1 MEQLSNLITAND
13 IGKILGHVNT
23 MVVLLERDGTLVSW
37 NPAFDAYK
45 DKSPLAGNLQE
56 CFPEKE
62 RVKIDGALKSD
73 QHERFVTEL
82 GTDEEKKTI
91 FYNCSFIP
99 LDDERLVFIA
109 EHLDSDTS
117 LQEII
122 QRLNRQ
128 VKMFQVESESA
139 KKIARNKQT
148 EVDAIAAQADE
159 LSNMDVLTFL
169 PNRRMIIKALK
180 DEIMR
185 VKRYAAPFSISVVDV
200 DNFKKVN
207 DVYGHLVGDEVLKHV
222 AYQLQDHTRNP
233 DLVGRYGGEE
243 FLILLPSTEA
253 SEAAEQAARLC
264 RFVRESQVSVN
275 AQLLKVTI
283 SIGVAQYVPGM
294 DTWDTLLS
302 RADAAMF
309 EAKKKGRDCWS
320 IDRVPSN
327 A

>member
-1 MEQLSNLITAND
+1 MEQLSDLITATD
-13 IGKILGHVNT
+13 VGKILGYVNT
-23 MVVLLERDGTLVSW
+23 MIALLERDGTLLSW
-37 NPAFDAYK
+37 NPAFGAYK
-45 DKSPLAGNLQE
+45 DKSPLTGNLQE

-62 RVKIDGALKSD
+62 RIKIDGALKTI
-73 QHERFVTEL
+73 QRERFVVEL

-117 LQEII
+117 MQQIV

-233 DLVGRYGGEE
+233 DTVGRYGGEE
-243 FLILLPSTEA
+243 FLILLPSTDA

-264 RFVRESQVSVN
+264 KFVRESQVSVN

-294 DTWDTLLS
+294 DTWDTLLN
-302 RADAAMF
+302 RADAAMY
-309 EAKKKGRDCWS
+309 EAKKKGRDRWS
-320 IDRVPSN
+320 I
-327 A
+327 AK